1 MVSRAIWN
9 GSQKMAQMISA
20 MAVMKLLFCMT
31 SSYLIRIETWLKV
44 GVAAATAIKA
54 KRAMM
59 NFIFFRFLGCFQNL
73 ILIFFLVCY
82 RYDIPSRVFISF
94 YTLLKSSSISRQT
107 LNSHRCITYKQVSIS
122 LRLRPAPDFY
132 ILDFSFLKSF
142 DY

>member
-1 MVSRAIWN
+1 MTWRPRLTMVSRAIWN

-44 GVAAATAIKA
+44 GEAAATAIKA

-59 NFIFFRFLGCFQNL
+59 NFIFVFLVGFQNL

-82 RYDIPSRVFISF
+82 RYDIRLSSFPLILYPTQIFVDQSPNSKFASLYYLQTSLYFIEITTSPRFLVF
-94 YTLLKSSSISRQT
+94 
-107 LNSHRCITYKQVSIS
+107 
-122 LRLRPAPDFY
+122 
-132 ILDFSFLKSF
+132 
-142 DY
+142 